1 MPIKGKF
8 IFQSTGKSIITL
20 TKDRVNLD
28 FNISCVNG
36 KTFYCKFN
44 PYPAL
49 MYIAACKTVMCTC
62 YFLLFQQWH
71 PFGEGLNAFFVV
83 LSLSWQKDIHKK
95 MPERHDVV
103 WVETKKDNWNR
114 MRSANH
120 WDQKRS
126 CVSGFCCLKIRR
138 RWASRRENTE
148 NHWPKSVG
156 SGKPIKEQNCLRN
169 KLDPGNHPREQTE
182 EEDSG
187 GKYFER
193 TFLVCTSSRIKEC

>member
-1 MPIKGKF
+1 MEKLQRGVILSKCYARKIILAVAFQMPIKGKF

-95 MPERHDVV
+95 MSERHDVV
-103 WVETKKDNWNR
+103 WAETKKDNWNR

-126 CVSGFCCLKIRR
+126 WV
-138 RWASRRENTE
+138 W
-148 NHWPKSVG
+148 V
-156 SGKPIKEQNCLRN
+156 
-169 KLDPGNHPREQTE
+169 
-182 EEDSG
+182 DSAAW
-187 GKYFER
+187 R
-193 TFLVCTSSRIKEC
+193 